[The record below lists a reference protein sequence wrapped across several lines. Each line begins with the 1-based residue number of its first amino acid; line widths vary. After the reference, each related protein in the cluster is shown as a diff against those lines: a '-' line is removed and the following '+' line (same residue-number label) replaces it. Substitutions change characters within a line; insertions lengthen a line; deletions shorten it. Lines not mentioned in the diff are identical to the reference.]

1 MTVYISPN
9 PGKAMA
15 YGISQRAAQIL
26 LTHGAQVLMQDGLQ
40 AECMTMGVEYLTQ
53 KECLERTDVILTI
66 GGDGTILHE
75 ANLSL
80 EYRKPILGIN
90 LGRCGFLATCEVDEM
105 EAKLSAVAR
114 GEYFLDNRML
124 LYVRVLGDDSW
135 EGHAL
140 NDVVMTKGRLQQ
152 AVDFSIY
159 CDDILVEHY
168 RGDGVIVATPTG
180 STAYSLAAGGP
191 ILDSQ
196 TKGIVVTPICPH
208 SLASPAMVF
217 AQERK
222 INLCVGQVADEEVF
236 ISCDGDAGYSVKAG
250 ATAEVRLS
258 DQVVQLITFSSRPL
272 TRNCAADD
280 DTNTTK
286 GEDHMGRT
294 SRGDNKSKQQRQQ
307 TILRLIQ
314 ENPISRQET
323 LLEYLSK
330 EGFDATQATISRDIR
345 EMNLVKAATT
355 TGYRYVSSHSE
366 ALNPKMQA
374 RFETI
379 FHESVLGVDFAG
391 HVVLVKCYSGM
402 ANAACEVFD
411 ALKWK
416 NVVGTLSGD
425 DTFLIVAR
433 SERDAKTICTELG
446 HYIGQK

>member
-40 AECMTMGVEYLTQ
+40 AECMTMGVVYLSQ

-140 NDVVMTKGRLQQ
+140 NDVVMTNGRLQQ

-258 DQVVQLITFSSRPL
+258 DQVVQLITFSK
-272 TRNCAADD
+272 ADQFQAID
-280 DTNTTK
+280 QK
-286 GEDHMGRT
+286 LRGR
-294 SRGDNKSKQQRQQ
+294 R
-307 TILRLIQ
+307 
-314 ENPISRQET
+314 
-323 LLEYLSK
+323 
-330 EGFDATQATISRDIR
+330 
-345 EMNLVKAATT
+345 
-355 TGYRYVSSHSE
+355 
-366 ALNPKMQA
+366 
-374 RFETI
+374 
-379 FHESVLGVDFAG
+379 
-391 HVVLVKCYSGM
+391 
-402 ANAACEVFD
+402 
-411 ALKWK
+411 
-416 NVVGTLSGD
+416 
-425 DTFLIVAR
+425 
-433 SERDAKTICTELG
+433 
-446 HYIGQK
+446 